1 MQISVKFWEK
11 RKFFKI
17 FVNFEENLMKILKG
31 LWQYFAI
38 LKRFWVNYKE
48 FPGNYSGNFKL
59 ILEKFQRI
67 KKSWWNLA
75 KFYEKLD
82 IFKNFNNIE
91 EFWKNCKI
99 FRKL

>member
-11 RKFFKI
+11 RKLSEI
-17 FVNFEENLMKILKG
+17 FVNFKENPMKILIG
-31 LWQYFAI
+31 LWKYFAI

-48 FPGNYSGNFKL
+48 FQENYSWNFML
-59 ILEKFQRI
+59 TLGKFHRI
-67 KKSWWNLA
+67 KQSLV

-82 IFKNFNNIE
+82 IFKKFNDMQ

-99 FRKL
+99 FRKH